1 MFLPLIINP
10 ILNLIFVIIW
20 FAIVTI
26 FFVKALKRLNTNEK
40 TAFLLFAVA
49 AFVLLGCIGYTIITG
64 ICTIYKSKSNN

>member
-10 ILNLIFVIIW
+10 VLNLILVIVWFVV
-20 FAIVTI
+20 VTI
-26 FFVKALKRLNTNEK
+26 FFVKALKKLNANEK

-49 AFVLLGCIGYTIITG
+49 AFVLLGCIGYTILTG